1 MRWFIVC
8 TFHDTGGDMDKN
20 RSTETLDRLAARRYK
35 ALLDDARG
43 FVAMTLPLLKK
54 AGEPDGAALSVIDM
68 ALAKKLSSMSERNVE
83 IVEQC
88 MEEVKTKAWLPDA
101 PTLGEVLVK
110 HGHITQQMLDKW
122 QLPHDAKPPDATSPR
137 R

>member
-1 MRWFIVC
+1 ME
-8 TFHDTGGDMDKN
+8 KN
-20 RSTETLDRLAARRYK
+20 RSNETLDGLAARRYK

-43 FVAMTLPLLKK
+43 FVARTLPLLKQ
-54 AGEPDGAALSVIDM
+54 AGEPNGVPLSVIDT
-68 ALAKKLSSMSERNVE
+68 ALARKLSSMSPRNVE
-83 IVEQC
+83 IVQQC
-88 MEEVKTKAWLPDA
+88 MDEVKTKAWLPDA

-122 QLPHDAKPPDATSPR
+122 QLPHDVKAPEAAKPR